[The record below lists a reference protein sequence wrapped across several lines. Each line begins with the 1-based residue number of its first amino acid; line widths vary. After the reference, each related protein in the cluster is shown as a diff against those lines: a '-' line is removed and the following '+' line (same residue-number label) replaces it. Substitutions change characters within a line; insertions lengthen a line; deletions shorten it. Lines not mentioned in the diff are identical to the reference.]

1 MENLSAEKNVSLPLE
16 NLFDAEEALRR
27 ADYFLDSLGLFEKRA
42 MNVEKLSGGERQRV
56 AIARAFAFPSKI
68 LLLDESFN
76 AVDYKLKLRI
86 MDFLRGELEKNP
98 RTVVFVTHDERD
110 AKYFCQNIIELG
122 E

>member
-1 MENLSAEKNVSLPLE
+1 MLSAEE
-16 NLFDAEEALRR
+16 ARGRAE
-27 ADYFLDSLGLFEKRA
+27 YFLDSLGLFEKKS

-76 AVDYKLKLRI
+76 ALDYKLKLRI

-110 AKYFCQNIIELG
+110 AKYFCQNIVELG